1 MISQNDEMGYWRNLV
16 MRRGHQRLDPDYVNN
31 AIRDIYEN
39 DLRHS
44 VYDIH
49 QTRQPRTPHSH
60 RTFTPHLPRTHTSYV
75 PQGNDPHLHAHTQI
89 RAQFLRPVVTPVIPF
104 SAIRDPLSHPPLTWT
119 DYPSSGIHF
128 HLLLQPL
135 DHRPPRPYRQQHS
148 SHTPAYHRATES
160 NSARPSHTPQRAM
173 PPPLDEGIRVNPD
186 TWV

>member
-75 PQGNDPHLHAHTQI
+75 PQGNDPHLHAHTQT
-89 RAQFLRPVVTPVIPF
+89 RAQFLRPVVTPVTPF
-104 SAIRDPLSHPPLTWT
+104 SAIHDPLSHPPFT
-119 DYPSSGIHF
+119 
-128 HLLLQPL
+128 
-135 DHRPPRPYRQQHS
+135 
-148 SHTPAYHRATES
+148 
-160 NSARPSHTPQRAM
+160 
-173 PPPLDEGIRVNPD
+173 LDELSLLRNPFPSA
-186 TWV
+186 TPTSGSSSAMALPTASTQLAHTCLS